1 VGTDGDRMAVAAANL
16 RIDSFT
22 AEIVTQLRG
31 TGVRIVLLKG
41 PGVARWL
48 YDSAGERPYLD
59 ADLLVPPA
67 DLRRAERKLR
77 EMAFQPGEWRAWLR
91 RAREWSRSD
100 GTVDLHTSLF
110 GITVAPQ
117 RAWEILSRT
126 TETISVGGTE
136 VQVLALPAR
145 ALHVAIHVA
154 QHPLSH
160 GQAQARVDLER
171 AIVRASW
178 PTWQGAAR
186 LATEL
191 GAEAALC
198 GGLRQVEGG
207 TELAERLGVA
217 DADSAEVA
225 LSADDAS
232 SVALGFAEL
241 AAADSTRLRL
251 SLAFRLILPP
261 RSLMRTRLTLA
272 GRAEESLAWAYLRHL
287 ARIGWSAPRG
297 FLDWQRARR

>member
-1 VGTDGDRMAVAAANL
+1 V
-16 RIDSFT
+16 
-22 AEIVTQLRG
+22 
-31 TGVRIVLLKG
+31 
-41 PGVARWL
+41 
-48 YDSAGERPYLD
+48 SAGPRCRSSHSRP
-59 ADLLVPPA
+59 
-67 DLRRAERKLR
+67 
-77 EMAFQPGEWRAWLR
+77 
-91 RAREWSRSD
+91 ARSTSRS
-100 GTVDLHTSLF
+100 TSPSTRCLTDRLKR
-110 GITVAPQ
+110 GWT
-117 RAWEILSRT
+117 SN
-126 TETISVGGTE
+126 
-136 VQVLALPAR
+136 
-145 ALHVAIHVA
+145 
-154 QHPLSH
+154 
-160 GQAQARVDLER
+160 ER
-171 AIVRASW
+171 SW
-178 PTWQGAAR
+178 PTLQGAAR